1 VKITPAMGERIRAV
15 YAAGVGNGQ
24 VRDLAGEMGMAIGAV
39 SAYANRQGWTYARG
53 PGAQTKKSL
62 AARELASLHCEHY
75 RECLGIAAKNNV
87 SLECH
92 TCDRMTFGRDAWQKE
107 VSLANISRSGDG
119 EQSVKV
125 EVTSCP
131 VGGGRKKIVE
141 KQAKD
146 ERPTSNGLKDERR
159 TSNVQHRTSN
169 EENPGTISIEDLP
182 GPKSKGE
189 LETRICSQ
197 ADCEFGGDP
206 QPIDNFRRN
215 LRYPEKRFKKCNSC
229 VSKRMQA
236 GQRRR
241 QERLRE
247 ERKEGKKIRRLEDQG
262 GKDERLS
269 EPEATTSLRPTSNV
283 EYRVSNEKTGPL
295 QACIVIPELPP
306 YGEYVTEL
314 PEVRVLEALLDG
326 LPEVFAK
333 IIEIAR
339 DQERTPEAQVRYLL
353 KTDYRITGK

>member
-1 VKITPAMGERIRAV
+1 METQELWNSGDRMYCEIYRCHMSVEACIK
-15 YAAGVGNGQ
+15 
-24 VRDLAGEMGMAIGAV
+24 
-39 SAYANRQGWTYARG
+39 RQKNAKNTGRYSNPG
-53 PGAQTKKSL
+53 FHPGALDVNCRDCKQG
-62 AARELASLHCEHY
+62 REIME
-75 RECLGIAAKNNV
+75 KNNKMSDVGCQV
-87 SLECH
+87 S
-92 TCDRMTFGRDAWQKE
+92 G
-107 VSLANISRSGDG
+107 GD
-119 EQSVKV
+119 VM
-125 EVTSCP
+125 
-131 VGGGRKKIVE
+131 
-141 KQAKD
+141 AKD
-146 ERPTSNGLKDERR
+146 PRETR
-159 TSNVQHRTSN
+159 
-169 EENPGTISIEDLP
+169 IEDLP